1 MRGKQYAI
9 LLGKKAFYH
18 FYEFCARFST
28 PSVLIGETFAILLAV
43 CVSAFCQF
51 FFFEKKFF
59 FQCVILSEVRSCIAI
74 DLITV
79 FRRNLDGQAKLSEI
93 TVFVWESDAK

>member
-1 MRGKQYAI
+1 MSFA
-9 LLGKKAFYH
+9 LD
-18 FYEFCARFST
+18 ST

-43 CVSAFCQF
+43 CVSAFCQV
-51 FFFEKKFF
+51 FFFEKKKKI

-79 FRRNLDGQAKLSEI
+79 FRRNLDGQAKRSEI